1 MKRYNVTLYYVSNIE
16 LVVDAKNEEQAVSK
30 ARKIANDDRCQAIG
44 VLGRDYDNITEMS
57 LKNTKEI
64 FIPFVERVL
73 SEERIAQNKKNILN
87 WCSQLA
93 CSQGFYGRLL
103 RRLKEDENALTE
115 MALKNFENILQMIEW
130 VEC

>member
-87 WCSQLA
+87 WCRQLA
-93 CSQGFYGRLL
+93 CSQGLYGRLL
-103 RRLKEDENALTE
+103 RQLKEDDNALTE
-115 MALKNFENILQMIEW
+115 MAMQDFRDMLEMVSWIES
-130 VEC
+130 